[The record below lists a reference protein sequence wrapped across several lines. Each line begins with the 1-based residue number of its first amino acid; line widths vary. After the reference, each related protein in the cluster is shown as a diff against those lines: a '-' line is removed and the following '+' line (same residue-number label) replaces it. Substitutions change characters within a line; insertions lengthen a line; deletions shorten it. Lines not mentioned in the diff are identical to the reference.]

1 MSASCAGKTAAMFM
15 SAVTLRRLGL
25 AHKPM
30 IVCPNH
36 LLEQT
41 AQEGKRLFP
50 GANILMVSR
59 EDLGKERRKRFAA
72 RCAVGDYDAVVIT
85 QSAFTALP
93 VHPNTEAAWLAT
105 QIDLY
110 RQAAMTLGDDQ
121 ERPSRTVKQ
130 IAKQADRLEA
140 RQRELLDHRVDDG
153 VTFEQ
158 LGVDYLLVDEPGS
171 TDAGFRGGAE
181 GAAGRL
187 KRPGGVPKP

>member
-1 MSASCAGKTAAMFM
+1 
-15 SAVTLRRLGL
+15 
-25 AHKPM
+25 M

-93 VHPNTEAAWLAT
+93 VHPTP
-105 QIDLY
+105 
-110 RQAAMTLGDDQ
+110 
-121 ERPSRTVKQ
+121 RP
-130 IAKQADRLEA
+130 
-140 RQRELLDHRVDDG
+140 
-153 VTFEQ
+153 
-158 LGVDYLLVDEPGS
+158 PGS
-171 TDAGFRGGAE
+171 RSRSTSI
-181 GAAGRL
+181 GR
-187 KRPGGVPKP
+187 RP